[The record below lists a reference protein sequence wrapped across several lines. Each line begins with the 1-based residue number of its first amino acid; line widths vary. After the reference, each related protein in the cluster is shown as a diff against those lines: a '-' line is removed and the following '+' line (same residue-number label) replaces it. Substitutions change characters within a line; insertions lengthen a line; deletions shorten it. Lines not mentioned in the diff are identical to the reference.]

1 MPRNKV
7 FSKGL
12 VVGIILLFIGAG
24 VYPAIA
30 VKLNTS
36 INAVQDE
43 KSNVNAKII
52 EQLSDLPCNCEKNN
66 KTNST
71 LQPPA
76 ELCEFL
82 RKLGVFFYNH
92 HLMQLAGVIL
102 LIMWFLCQTPLSQN
116 I

>member
-1 MPRNKV
+1 MKTDYV
-7 FSKGL
+7 KKGL
-12 VVGIILLFIGAG
+12 VVGIIFLFIGAG

-36 INAVQDE
+36 INTVQDE
-43 KSNVNAKII
+43 KSNVDAKKI
-52 EQLSDLPCNCEKNN
+52 EQLSDLPCNCKKNN